1 MINLNTNLSSLIIQ
15 SNLKTS
21 SMGLNQAIERL
32 TTGRKINHAKDNAA
46 NYSIST
52 KLGSKLSSYFVAQD
66 NAAMGL
72 DMLTTAMDSLDL
84 VSNHLSRMRDLAEQA
99 ANDTM
104 AQTLSKLSNQKQK
117 LALPNANALCLQQN
131 TIK

>member
-46 NYSIST
+46 NFSINT
-52 KLGSKLSSYFVAQD
+52 KLSSQISAYQVAET
-66 NAAMGL
+66 NVLMG
-72 DMLTTAMDSLDL
+72 LDL
-84 VSNHLSRMRDLAEQA
+84 VSTAEESLDQIIDGLSLIHISEPTR
-99 ANDTM
+99 
-104 AQTLSKLSNQKQK
+104 
-117 LALPNANALCLQQN
+117 PY
-131 TIK
+131 